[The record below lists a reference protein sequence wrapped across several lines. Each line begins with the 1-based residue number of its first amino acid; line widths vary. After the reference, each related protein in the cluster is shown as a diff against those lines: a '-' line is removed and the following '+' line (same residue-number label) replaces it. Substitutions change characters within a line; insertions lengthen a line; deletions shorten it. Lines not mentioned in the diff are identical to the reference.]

1 MPPAPPPGTMKS
13 MPITPPGLALAMRL
27 VAAGIPDGLAAVLAE
42 TCTVRPEK
50 RTGEAG
56 ACVVD
61 QAAALQ
67 VVEWLEAQ
75 LGPGASTR
83 DAVVAMLGAGAVL
96 FGAEESGRLVLKHVP
111 AAAEAIEEMSR
122 ESEEAAGQD
131 PLVSV
136 EARAEPLML
145 RAALER
151 AAATDPRFDHELYM
165 DESVLLP
172 GFLLVSREDGESV
185 ELNGALVSTPGG
197 FVFVLTDSM
206 LSGATAGLVPPG
218 ELDQGALVFGLDQ
231 LVGAVFFA
239 PVVLDG
245 LGAWEGVDF
254 GPSPDG
260 ELYAHFEVRN
270 HALISVCI
278 AYSQL
283 PASKQDILLRRF
295 ETIAERVDAVLRG

>member
-1 MPPAPPPGTMKS
+1 

-42 TCTVRPEK
+42 TCTVPPQK
-50 RTGEAG
+50 RRGQAA
-56 ACVVD
+56 ACVLD
-61 QAAALQ
+61 QAGALQ

-75 LGPGASTR
+75 LGSGTSTR
-83 DAVVAMLGAGAVL
+83 DAVVAMLGAGAVM
-96 FGAEESGRLVLKHVP
+96 FGAEESGRLVLEHVP

-122 ESEEAAGQD
+122 ESEDAAAED

-151 AAATDPRFDHELYM
+151 AAATDPAFNHELYM
-165 DESVLLP
+165 DESVVLP
-172 GFLLVSREDGESV
+172 GFLLVARGDEESM

-197 FVFVLTDSM
+197 IVFVLTDSL
-206 LSGATAGLVPPG
+206 LSGATAGLVPRG
-218 ELDQGALVFGLDQ
+218 ELEQGSLGFLLGQ
-231 LVGAVFFA
+231 LVGAVVFA

-245 LGAWEGVDF
+245 LDEWENVDF

-260 ELYAHFEVRN
+260 ELHIHFEVRN

-283 PASKQDILLRRF
+283 PASRQDLMLHRF
-295 ETIAERVDAVLRG
+295 ETVVQRVNAALRG

>member
-1 MPPAPPPGTMKS
+1 

-27 VAAGIPDGLAAVLAE
+27 VAAGVPDGLAAVLAE
-42 TCTVRPEK
+42 ACTLPPEK
-50 RTGEAG
+50 RTGEAA
-56 ACVVD
+56 ACVLD
-61 QAAALQ
+61 QAGALQ

-75 LGPGASTR
+75 LGQHASTR

-122 ESEEAAGQD
+122 ESEDAAADD

-151 AAATDPRFDHELYM
+151 AAATDPKFNRELYM
-165 DESVLLP
+165 DESVVLP
-172 GFLLVSREDGESV
+172 GFLLVPRGDESV

-197 FVFVLTDSM
+197 FVFVLTDSL
-206 LSGATAGLVPPG
+206 LSGATAGLVPRG
-218 ELDQGALVFGLDQ
+218 ELEQGSLSFRLDQ
-231 LVGAVFFA
+231 LIGAVFFA
-239 PVVLDG
+239 PEVLEGLDG
-245 LGAWEGVDF
+245 WENVDF

-260 ELYAHFEVRN
+260 ELHAHFEVRN
-270 HALISVCI
+270 HALISVCV

-283 PASKQDILLRRF
+283 PASKQDLLLRRF
-295 ETIAERVDAVLRG
+295 ETLVGRVDTALRV

>member
-1 MPPAPPPGTMKS
+1 

-27 VAAGIPDGLAAVLAE
+27 VAAGVPDGLAAVLAE
-42 TCTVRPEK
+42 ACAVPPEK
-50 RTGEAG
+50 RTGEAA
-56 ACVVD
+56 ACVLD
-61 QAAALQ
+61 QAGALQ

-75 LGPGASTR
+75 LGQHTSTR

-122 ESEEAAGQD
+122 ESEDAAADD

-151 AAATDPRFDHELYM
+151 AAATDPKFNRELYM
-165 DESVLLP
+165 DESVVLP
-172 GFLLVSREDGESV
+172 GFLLVPRGDESV

-197 FVFVLTDSM
+197 FVFVLTDSL
-206 LSGATAGLVPPG
+206 LSGATAGLVPRG
-218 ELDQGALVFGLDQ
+218 ELEQGSLSFRLDQ
-231 LVGAVFFA
+231 LIGAVFFA
-239 PVVLDG
+239 PEVLEGLDG
-245 LGAWEGVDF
+245 WENVDF

-260 ELYAHFEVRN
+260 ELHAHFEVRN
-270 HALISVCI
+270 HALISVCV

-283 PASKQDILLRRF
+283 PASKQDLLLRRF
-295 ETIAERVDAVLRG
+295 ETLVGRVDTALRG